1 MALQT
6 NGKKVIKVIGG
17 NGLIRQVLI
26 TDQMREI
33 AHKKAKEMG
42 TLRNSISNGDGN
54 VIGFLGE
61 LAAWSIIGGKLANT
75 YDYDI
80 VLKDSRT
87 VDVKSKRAKVVP
99 LPYYECS
106 VAAYNIKQKCD
117 FYCFVRV
124 TNEYDKAW
132 VLGMVEKDRFYKMAN
147 YVPKGS
153 IDGDN
158 RFEIKDNCYNLKIQ
172 ELDDAEYIVK
182 CTF

>member
-6 NGKKVIKVIGG
+6 NGKKVIKVIRG

-42 TLRNSISNGDGN
+42 KLRHSITEGSGN
-54 VIGFLGE
+54 IFGFLGE
-61 LAAWSIIGGKLANT
+61 YAAWSLIGGKIANT
-75 YDYDI
+75 HEYDLILPDG
-80 VLKDSRT
+80 RT
-87 VDVKSKRAKVVP
+87 VDVKSKRTKVAP
-99 LPYYECS
+99 QPHYECS
-106 VAAYNIKQKCD
+106 VYAYNTRQACN

-124 TNEYDKAW
+124 SELMDKAW
-132 VLGMVEKDRFYKMAN
+132 IVGMIDKNKFLQRATFIK
-147 YVPKGS
+147 KGTL
-153 IDGDN
+153 DGNNNFKIMDDC
-158 RFEIKDNCYNLKIQ
+158 FNLKIQ